1 MNQRIDPRA
10 FAVALTVFF
19 AVLILIVTIWTRV
32 PNSSFG
38 QEFMDAFNSVHP
50 HPFRA
55 SLEGL
60 TFNEHIYG
68 VLLDLF
74 YTIMDSLIFSWTFS
88 FLYNWM
94 AARSAADDAR
104 DNDTD
109 E

>member
-1 MNQRIDPRA
+1 MNQKLDPRA
-10 FAVALTVFF
+10 FAFALTVFF
-19 AVLILIVTIWTRV
+19 AVLVLVITIWTRV

-68 VLLDLF
+68 VVLDLF
-74 YTIMDSLIFSWTFS
+74 YTIMDALIFSLVFS

-94 AARSAADDAR
+94 SARSSEPSRDDDR
-104 DNDTD
+104 D